1 MESNREIGWLV
12 SISIRETIMKQ
23 RDLKRVYAHIDGN

>member
-12 SISIRETIMKQ
+12 SISIRETIIKQ
-23 RDLKRVYAHIDGN
+23 RDLKRVYLHIDGN